1 MGGQKRMKVQC
12 EKFMFP
18 YVHSLSNSP
27 TLQSKTN
34 TSLRHADS
42 KPGQM
47 MIGIITMSSSN
58 RWMTKIGVGRGRQQC
73 PVVEHI

>member
-1 MGGQKRMKVQC
+1 MKVQC

-18 YVHSLSNSP
+18 YV
-27 TLQSKTN
+27 QSKTN

-42 KPGQM
+42 KPGHM
-47 MIGIITMSSSN
+47 MTGIITVSSSN